1 METDQRKKQ
10 EKLLID
16 ELRSIEDVQKW
27 IDRIAEDLHSNEY
40 KYSILGAI
48 ELGRLL
54 GLEVYDDVA
63 DWSRSFYCYK
73 QLLDE
78 DCSYDYPYASNIE
91 LIEGQIPEERF
102 AELSAQS
109 DKIFEQPGNEDQQ
122 DLALTSKEKELL
134 NDAYAEEQAKD
145 AFPNVTVVYEE
156 LVATNGDEIYF
167 EAEVGDGGEVEAVYS
182 PYDIENG
189 EGFDD
194 SDYVEIDWPVVN
206 RNSQIF
212 KCLHL
217 PRIENI

>member
-16 ELRSIEDVQKW
+16 ELRSIEDVQKR

-40 KYSILGAI
+40 KYRII
-48 ELGRLL
+48 EASKLGRLL
-54 GLEVYDDVA
+54 GLEVDHDVA

-73 QLLDE
+73 QRIE
-78 DCSYDYPYASNIE
+78 DNLDYPYAMNIE
-91 LIEGQIPEERF
+91 LLQGEIPEERF

-109 DKIFEQPGNEDQQ
+109 DKIFEQPDNEDQK

-134 NDAYAEEQAKD
+134 NEAYAQEQAKD
-145 AFPNVTVVYEE
+145 AYTDVTVVYEE

-167 EAEVGDGGEVEAVYS
+167 EAEVGDGGEIYAVYS

-194 SDYVEIDWPVVN
+194 SDYIEID
-206 RNSQIF
+206 
-212 KCLHL
+212 
-217 PRIENI
+217 